1 MNGLQFMNLG
11 AASSSASSYSGMILI
26 ILMIALM
33 YYFFMI
39 RPQQKQRKQHQDMMS
54 QLHKGDEVVTIGRMH
69 GKIDSINR
77 EDRTVTLDCEGIYL
91 TFDMVAIA
99 RVVKPADTTETKA
112 EDKEAKEP
120 AEKKETSSDAKEELA
135 ASDSAKSEAPASDDN
150 NDEK

>member
-1 MNGLQFMNLG
+1 MNLG
-11 AASSSASSYSGMILI
+11 AASSSASSYSGMIL
-26 ILMIALM
+26 MIALM
-33 YYFFMI
+33 YFFMI

-99 RVVKPADTTETKA
+99 RVVKPADTAETKA
-112 EDKEAKEP
+112 EDKP
-120 AEKKETSSDAKEELA
+120 AEEATEKEETSSDTKEELA

>member
-33 YYFFMI
+33 YFFMI

-77 EDRTVTLDCEGIYL
+77 EDWTVTLDCEGIYL

>member
-33 YYFFMI
+33 YFFMI

-99 RVVKPADTTETKA
+99 RVVKPADTTGTKA

-120 AEKKETSSDAKEELA
+120 AEKKETSSDAKQELA

>member
-11 AASSSASSYSGMILI
+11 AASSSASSYSGMI
-26 ILMIALM
+26 ALM
-33 YYFFMI
+33 YFFMI

-99 RVVKPADTTETKA
+99 RVVKPADTAETKA
-112 EDKEAKEP
+112 EDKP
-120 AEKKETSSDAKEELA
+120 AEEATEKEETSSDTKEELA

>member
-33 YYFFMI
+33 YFFMI

-69 GKIDSINR
+69 GKFDSINR

-99 RVVKPADTTETKA
+99 RVVKPADTAETKA
-112 EDKEAKEP
+112 EDKP
-120 AEKKETSSDAKEELA
+120 AEEAAEKEETSSDTKEELA
-135 ASDSAKSEAPASDDN
+135 ASDSAKSEASASDDN

>member
-33 YYFFMI
+33 YFFMI

-77 EDRTVTLDCEGIYL
+77 EDRTVTLDCEGIPNFRYG
-91 TFDMVAIA
+91 
-99 RVVKPADTTETKA
+99 
-112 EDKEAKEP
+112 
-120 AEKKETSSDAKEELA
+120 SNCSGC
-135 ASDSAKSEAPASDDN
+135 
-150 NDEK
+150 

>member
-33 YYFFMI
+33 YFFMI

-77 EDRTVTLDCEGIYL
+77 EDRTV

>member
-1 MNGLQFMNLG
+1 
-11 AASSSASSYSGMILI
+11 
-26 ILMIALM
+26 MIALM
-33 YYFFMI
+33 YFFMI

-99 RVVKPADTTETKA
+99 RVVKPADTAETKA

-120 AEKKETSSDAKEELA
+120 AEKKETSSDTKEELA
-135 ASDSAKSEAPASDDN
+135 ASYSAKSEAPASDDN

>member
-1 MNGLQFMNLG
+1 MNLG

-33 YYFFMI
+33 YFFMI
-39 RPQQKQRKQHQDMMS
+39 RPQQKQWKQHQDMMS

>member
-1 MNGLQFMNLG
+1 
-11 AASSSASSYSGMILI
+11 
-26 ILMIALM
+26 
-33 YYFFMI
+33 MI

-69 GKIDSINR
+69 GKIDSINH

-99 RVVKPADTTETKA
+99 RVVKPATDA
-112 EDKEAKEP
+112 EDK
-120 AEKKETSSDAKEELA
+120 AESKETKESSKKDEASSDAKEELA
-135 ASDSAKSEAPASDDN
+135 ASDSAKSEAPASDAD